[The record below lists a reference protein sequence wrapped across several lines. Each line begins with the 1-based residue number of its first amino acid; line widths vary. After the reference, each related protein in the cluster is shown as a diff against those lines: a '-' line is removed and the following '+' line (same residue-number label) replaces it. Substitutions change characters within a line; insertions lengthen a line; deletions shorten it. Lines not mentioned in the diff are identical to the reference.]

1 MRKLLI
7 TLTAIVL
14 GLSSFA
20 QSALDK
26 ALSKAKKENKLVF
39 VDTYFTG
46 CIPCEQ
52 MDRDVFPNAVVSK
65 EMEKNFVMLKV
76 NVFTEKLGDT
86 IKVQHILNGFP
97 TFLVLNSN
105 GNLVSSVSGF
115 KDPGDL
121 MSFLDNAKLRAKKGQ
136 LHLGYSS
143 TYNEKDYPA
152 FYVEFART
160 RKGITPQNL
169 KEYSD
174 QLKDFKAKNSLLP
187 FLIARTTNEKVSVE
201 ILKDYNSYA
210 NLYGEEVL
218 QPVVDR
224 TLLAAIQSKLNSSS
238 SVVDFDTFLAS
249 YQNKF
254 PADRWK
260 INLQTLGSKFYLEM
274 KKDTVGYLNFAINN
288 PVLYQY
294 HFTALANTLTIKKQL
309 QGETA
314 ELLLQWADAIVN
326 EESSMEIIK
335 NAASLN
341 KRIGNNEG
349 YKKFMQMAINRAKK
363 YAIPHQEMEESLK
376 QASR

>member
-1 MRKLLI
+1 M
-7 TLTAIVL
+7 A
-14 GLSSFA
+14 LSLNSFA

-97 TFLVLNSN
+97 TFLVLNSD

-121 MSFLDNAKLRAKKGQ
+121 ISFLNNAKIRAKKGQ
-136 LHLGYSS
+136 FHLGYSS

-152 FYVEFART
+152 FYLEFAKT

-187 FLIARTTNEKVSVE
+187 FLIARTTNEKVSAE

-210 NLYGEEVL
+210 SLYGEEVL

-224 TLLAAIQSKLNSSS
+224 ALTAAAQNKLNSSS
-238 SVVDFDTFLAS
+238 NKADFDAFLAS
-249 YQNKF
+249 YQSKF

-260 INLQTLGSKFYLEM
+260 INLQTLASKFYLEM
-274 KKDTVGYLNFAINN
+274 KKDTLGYLNFAISN

-294 HFTALANTLTIKKQL
+294 HFTALANTLVAKKQL

-314 ELLLQWADAIVN
+314 KLFLQWANAIVN

-341 KRIGNNEG
+341 KRIGSNEG

-363 YAIPHQEMEESLK
+363 YAMPYQEMEESLK